1 MIPNEILQSLRSY
14 FFVMAG
20 AAFGGLLRYI
30 VADLV
35 QKNSKIIFPFGTLS
49 VNIAGSFLIGLIIFI
64 LGEREIIS
72 PEVRLFLTVGLC
84 GGFTTFSTFS
94 YETLM
99 LFQEAEF
106 LYAAINIVLNV
117 VLSITAIYLAYLLS
131 KIL

>member
-64 LGEREIIS
+64 LGEREIIT

>member
-1 MIPNEILQSLRSY
+1 MIPNEILQNARNY

-20 AAFGGLLRYI
+20 AAFGGLLRYV

-35 QKNSKIIFPFGTLS
+35 QKSSKIIFPFGTLS
-49 VNIAGSFLIGLIIFI
+49 VNIIGSFLLGLIIFI

-72 PEVRLFLTVGLC
+72 PEIRLFLTVGVC

-94 YETLM
+94 YETLV

-106 LYAAINIVLNV
+106 LYAAVNIVLNV

>member
-30 VADLV
+30 VATLV